1 MKKIILIITLVITSS
16 VFYGQSIFDK
26 LEEMDGVSS
35 VVISKDAFE
44 ILSKFNFEIDEG
56 SNEISEVFKMIDDLN
71 EFKTFSTDKPDIAV
85 TMEAMV
91 KKSVKDLKMKELM
104 RLKEDD
110 SKVLIYVK
118 STSNKDL
125 VSQVLML
132 VKGIDKKTN
141 GISEAM
147 IVSLSGSI
155 DINKMSRLVDTFTK
169 KKAVS
174 GEREL
179 LTNQNILLFKL
190 VHCIL
195 S

>member
-91 KKSVKDLKMKELM
+91 KKSVKDQKMKELM

-132 VKGIDKKTN
+132 VKGIDKKKN

-155 DINKMSRLVDTFTK
+155 DINKMSKLVDTFTK
-169 KKAVS
+169 NK
-174 GEREL
+174 
-179 LTNQNILLFKL
+179 
-190 VHCIL
+190 
-195 S
+195 

>member
-56 SNEISEVFKMIDDLN
+56 NNEISEVFKMIDDLN

-91 KKSVKDLKMKELM
+91 KNSVKDQKMKELM
-104 RLKEDD
+104 MLKEDD
-110 SKVLIYVK
+110 SKVWIYVK

-155 DINKMSRLVDTFTK
+155 DINKMSRLVDTFIK
-169 KKAVS
+169 NK
-174 GEREL
+174 
-179 LTNQNILLFKL
+179 
-190 VHCIL
+190 
-195 S
+195 

>member
-132 VKGIDKKTN
+132 VKGIDEKTN

-169 KKAVS
+169 NK
-174 GEREL
+174 
-179 LTNQNILLFKL
+179 
-190 VHCIL
+190 
-195 S
+195 

>member
-91 KKSVKDLKMKELM
+91 KNSVKDQKMKELM

-110 SKVLIYVK
+110 SKVWIYVK

-132 VKGIDKKTN
+132 VKEIDKKTN

-155 DINKMSRLVDTFTK
+155 DINKMSKLVDTFTK
-169 KKAVS
+169 NK
-174 GEREL
+174 
-179 LTNQNILLFKL
+179 
-190 VHCIL
+190 
-195 S
+195 

>member
-91 KKSVKDLKMKELM
+91 KNSVKDQKMKELM

-110 SKVLIYVK
+110 SKVWIYVK

-155 DINKMSRLVDTFTK
+155 DINKMSRLVDTFIK
-169 KKAVS
+169 NK
-174 GEREL
+174 
-179 LTNQNILLFKL
+179 
-190 VHCIL
+190 
-195 S
+195 

>member
-91 KKSVKDLKMKELM
+91 KNSVKDQKMKELM

-110 SKVLIYVK
+110 SKVWIYVK

-132 VKGIDKKTN
+132 VKEIDKKTN

-169 KKAVS
+169 K
-174 GEREL
+174 
-179 LTNQNILLFKL
+179 
-190 VHCIL
+190 
-195 S
+195 

>member
-91 KKSVKDLKMKELM
+91 KKSVKDQKMKELM

-132 VKGIDKKTN
+132 VKEIDKKTN

-155 DINKMSRLVDTFTK
+155 DINKMSKLVDTFTK
-169 KKAVS
+169 NK
-174 GEREL
+174 
-179 LTNQNILLFKL
+179 
-190 VHCIL
+190 
-195 S
+195 